1 MNIVNSSVNSLLF
14 GFGFLFA
21 TTLDAGSITI
31 SSINI
36 IVIEERQYGQHYQG
50 RFERTTVT
58 MHTFVCNMDMN
69 EEISSILDHLFF
81 VTRRNR

>member
-1 MNIVNSSVNSLLF
+1 MNVVNSSANSLLF

-31 SSINI
+31 SRINI

-50 RFERTTVT
+50 RFERTTDWPVT
-58 MHTFVCNMDMN
+58 TNT
-69 EEISSILDHLFF
+69 FF
-81 VTRRNR
+81 VICI